1 MNVHIKDFS
10 INVVKSMLMIDT
22 PKDFEHFLYDIME
35 IFGHHI
41 HQWVVVR
48 KVEHLEEFLS
58 GCILKKW
65 TKSTKSHMGSED
77 VNAIENDVV
86 YMVQYCSLSSMC
98 NKLSYFA
105 SQSSTSFGQLKYEIE
120 RLIMKM
126 ERIYNIAGNEIKY
139 STK

>member
-1 MNVHIKDFS
+1 MDK
-10 INVVKSMLMIDT
+10 INKI
-22 PKDFEHFLYDIME
+22 PH
-35 IFGHHI
+35 
-41 HQWVVVR
+41 
-48 KVEHLEEFLS
+48 
-58 GCILKKW
+58 
-65 TKSTKSHMGSED
+65 GSED

-98 NKLSYFA
+98 NKPSYFA